1 MAIGPGT
8 SDSEVRILAL
18 SIYRWTLPTDVILN
32 GLDDLFI
39 LLMFYI
45 PVNNFSV
52 MSGRVLS
59 RE

>member
-18 SIYRWTLPTDVILN
+18 SIYRWTLPTIVILN

-39 LLMFYI
+39 C
-45 PVNNFSV
+45 VD
-52 MSGRVLS
+52 VLHPS
-59 RE
+59 QQFVSHVRMISA